1 MQDDEFE
8 INFSPYDALINQE
21 ARITRLEQKNK
32 QLVGNLKQIALAH
45 NMHVKKIDSL
55 NSRID
60 MLERILWDQSKDDET
75 LIEDYFEKVGRPK
88 RK

>member
-8 INFSPYDALINQE
+8 INFSPYDALIDQQS
-21 ARITRLEQKNK
+21 RIQRLELKNK
-32 QLVGNLKQIALAH
+32 QLLGNIKQVALAH

-55 NSRID
+55 TARID
-60 MLERILWDQSKDDET
+60 MLERILWEQSKDDET
-75 LIEDYFEKVGRPK
+75 LITDYFDKVGRPT

>member
-75 LIEDYFEKVGRPK
+75 LIQDYFEKVGRPK

>member
-75 LIEDYFEKVGRPK
+75 LIQDYFEKVGRLK